1 MLGRGWITGLYTK
14 SGFVVKT
21 ILAVQ
26 LAFSLL
32 SRKPSVVSGPCSEY
46 LPARRV
52 EWPDLELP
60 RGQKPE

>member
-1 MLGRGWITGLYTK
+1 MAGLLGYTK
-14 SGFVVKT
+14 SGFVVKNHFGCAAC
-21 ILAVQ
+21 I
-26 LAFSLL
+26 SLL

-52 EWPDLELP
+52 DRPDLELP